1 MRALFSYGLAF
12 VILVLAGL
20 WLATGVLVTGG
31 QGPGKGEREIIGLA
45 SSQQSHSGDNAL
57 AAAAAT
63 SSEAATAAK
72 EEADRLAKEAEETE
86 RLLNSAE
93 TEAMKAELTEEL
105 EAKRVEAEEAK
116 KKSEEAAA
124 EAEARKKEADSA
136 ASEAGRIE
144 RELNSTMTIAQRN
157 AALTDTATTLQSVR
171 TSTYVAQPMVI
182 EVPLR
187 GRTQAKASVG
197 AVAETPGIVDVVH
210 VTKGQRV
217 AAGDLLCTLDQGTRA
232 AAVAQAKAGLAQA
245 EASLAQSQADYDT
258 NAELRGK
265 GLAAPN
271 TARQLEVGLTAA
283 KAAVSAAQAG
293 LDNAQAELDR
303 TEVVAKVAG
312 VVQDP
317 LAVAGS
323 MLGQGQPCA
332 TIVQLDPMI
341 FVGQVPEARIALAK
355 TGLEA
360 TIKTITGQESAGKV
374 TYISAT
380 ADAATRSFP
389 VEIEIANSDFDI
401 RDGMTATATVNMGS
415 APAHLL
421 PQSVLTLNENGVL
434 GVATVVDDVVKFLPI
449 TIASDTRDGVW
460 VLGLPV
466 AVDVITVGQEYVS
479 DGQAVA
485 ATNVTAS

>member
-12 VILVLAGL
+12 LILVMAGL
-20 WLATGVLVTGG
+20 WLATGTLVVGG
-31 QGPGKGEREIIGLA
+31 NGPGKGERAIISVIEGEEHGPIATTLA
-45 SSQQSHSGDNAL
+45 DAGVLAQHEPSHAADPAL
-57 AAAAAT
+57 
-63 SSEAATAAK
+63 
-72 EEADRLAKEAEETE
+72 
-86 RLLNSAE
+86 
-93 TEAMKAELTEEL
+93 
-105 EAKRVEAEEAK
+105 
-116 KKSEEAAA
+116 
-124 EAEARKKEADSA
+124 
-136 ASEAGRIE
+136 
-144 RELNSTMTIAQRN
+144 TIAQRN
-157 AALTDTATTLQSVR
+157 DAEMGAKTALQSVR
-171 TSTYVAQPMVI
+171 TSTYTAQPMAI

-217 AAGDLLCTLDQGTRA
+217 AIGDKLCTLDQGTRA

-245 EASLAQSQADYDT
+245 EATLAQAQADFDT

-265 GLAAPN
+265 GVAAAN

-283 KAAVSAAQAG
+283 KAAVTGAKAG
-293 LDNAQAELDR
+293 VDNAQAELDR
-303 TEVVAKVAG
+303 TEIVAKVAG

-317 LAVAGS
+317 MAVAGS

-332 TIVQLDPMI
+332 TIVQLDPMV

-360 TIKTITGQESAGKV
+360 KITTVTGQETSGKV

-380 ADAATRSFP
+380 ADPATRSFP
-389 VEIEIANSDFDI
+389 VEIELPNSDYAI
-401 RDGMTATATVNMGS
+401 RDGITATATVNMGT
-415 APAHLL
+415 APAHLV
-421 PQSVLTLNENGVL
+421 PQSVLTLNPDGIL
-434 GVATVVDDVVKFLPI
+434 GVSTVVNGIVKFVPV

-460 VLGLPV
+460 VLGLPIS
-466 AVDVITVGQEYVS
+466 ADVITVGQEYVS